1 MKNIK
6 RALHNMFI
14 VVGFGTVVYVPML
27 ILDNGL
33 NETMK
38 SVLTW
43 VFASVFYGLSFQ
55 ILEMKSKIK
64 YPIHIM
70 VCFITT
76 IATRLTYSYI
86 ENGSIDILKTVAIT
100 IPIFVGVYIALYLF
114 MKYIGNTKEE
124 K

>member
-6 RALHNMFI
+6 KALHNMFI
-14 VVGFGTVVYVPML
+14 AVGFGTLVYVPML

-33 NETMK
+33 NETLK

-64 YPIHIM
+64 YSIHIM
-70 VCFITT
+70 VCFIIT
-76 IATRLTYSYI
+76 IATRLAYSYI
-86 ENGSIDILKTVAIT
+86 ETGSINVLKTVAIT
-100 IPIFVGVYIALYLF
+100 IPIFVGVYTALYLF
-114 MKYIGNTKEE
+114 MKYIGNTKE
-124 K
+124 